1 MGDIFNN
8 IVIFLEDYYL
18 YVVGAGLILILILIG
33 FLSSKSKERK
43 AKNQEEPSVNIRDV
57 NISNTTNAIS
67 PLPENNIK
75 PVDVV
80 SFSAPEITPV
90 TEVVAVSEEPK
101 FSPIR
106 IEEEAVDSMT
116 RETPVFTM
124 PSADSTGFDVTATEM
139 PVLEEIKPLEL
150 ETKKEDDLDKT
161 EIFDFSISNEP
172 SAPIEKP
179 FVVDNSTKDNTILT
193 DGKIEFEK
201 PKIQ

>member
-18 YVVGAGLILILILIG
+18 YVVGAGLIIILMLIG

-43 AKNQEEPSVNIRDV
+43 AKVQEEPSINIKDV
-57 NISNTTNAIS
+57 NIDSPSSVIS
-67 PLPENNIK
+67 PLPENTIK

-80 SFSAPEITPV
+80 SFSAPEIEPV
-90 TEVVAVSEEPK
+90 DEIKTIEEPV
-101 FSPIR
+101 FTPIR

-116 RETPVFTM
+116 KETPVFAM
-124 PSADSTGFDVTATEM
+124 SSDSTDINFATIET

-150 ETKKEDDLDKT
+150 EPTKEEDLDKT
-161 EIFDFSISNEP
+161 EVFDFSISSEP
-172 SAPIEKP
+172 SAPVEKP

>member
-1 MGDIFNN
+1 MEDIFSN

-18 YVVGAGLILILILIG
+18 YVVGAGLILVLILIG

-43 AKNQEEPSVNIRDV
+43 AKTQEEPSINIKDV
-57 NISNTTNAIS
+57 NIYNTDSNIS

-75 PVDVV
+75 PIDVV

-90 TEVVAVSEEPK
+90 AEVVAINEE
-101 FSPIR
+101 STLTPIR

-124 PSADSTGFDVTATEM
+124 PSADSTGFDVTANEM

-150 ETKKEDDLDKT
+150 ESSQEDPMDKT
-161 EIFDFSISNEP
+161 EIFDFSISSEP
-172 SAPIEKP
+172 SAPVEKP
-179 FVVDNSTKDNTILT
+179 FVVDNSTQDNTILT
-193 DGKIEFEK
+193 DGKIEFEN
-201 PKIQ
+201 PRI

>member
-18 YVVGAGLILILILIG
+18 YVVGAGLIIILMLIG

-43 AKNQEEPSVNIRDV
+43 AKVQEEPSINIKDV
-57 NISNTTNAIS
+57 NIDSPSSVIS
-67 PLPENNIK
+67 PLPENTIK

-80 SFSAPEITPV
+80 SFSVPEIEPV
-90 TEVVAVSEEPK
+90 DEIKTIEEPV
-101 FSPIR
+101 FTPIR

-116 RETPVFTM
+116 KETPVFTM
-124 PSADSTGFDVTATEM
+124 LSDSTDSNFATIET

-150 ETKKEDDLDKT
+150 EPTKEEDLDKT
-161 EIFDFSISNEP
+161 EVFDFSISSEP
-172 SAPIEKP
+172 SAPVEKP

>member
-33 FLSSKSKERK
+33 FLSNKSKERK
-43 AKNQEEPSVNIRDV
+43 AKSQEEPSINISDV
-57 NISNTTNAIS
+57 NIGNTNSVVS
-67 PLPENNIK
+67 PLSENNIK

-80 SFSAPEITPV
+80 SFSASEITPV
-90 TEVVAVSEEPK
+90 TEVVAASKEPT

-116 RETPVFTM
+116 RDTPVFIM

-139 PVLEEIKPLEL
+139 PVLEEIKPFEL
-150 ETKKEDDLDKT
+150 ESAKEDALDKT

-172 SAPIEKP
+172 SAPTEKP